1 MMQVTI
7 DPLTC
12 IMQAPIDTLMSML
25 GKTYDS
31 QVCSIARA
39 LELVGERWTL
49 LIVRDALFGGVTRF
63 NDHQHNLGIATN
75 ILKSRLDA
83 LIDADILQ
91 RRTTSGRQ
99 HEYVLTDKGR
109 DLKPALIALTHWGD
123 RWATSEAPPIVYR
136 HSGCGADVG
145 VEVACR
151 VHGSIDPADIEAEP
165 GPGMP
170 AEYLAD
176 RRPRRAA

>member
-1 MMQVTI
+1 
-7 DPLTC
+7 
-12 IMQAPIDTLMSML
+12 ML

-31 QVCSIARA
+31 QICSIARA

-49 LIVRDALFGGVTRF
+49 LIVRDALFAGVTRF

-75 ILKSRLDA
+75 ILKTRLDA
-83 LIDADILQ
+83 LMAAGIMQ
-91 RRTTSGRQ
+91 RRTASSGQ
-99 HEYVLTDKGR
+99 HEYVLTDMGR

-123 RWATSEAPPIVYR
+123 RWASYDAPPILYH
-136 HSGCGADVG
+136 HSGCGA
-145 VEVACR
+145 EVAVETTCR
-151 VHGSIDPADIEAEP
+151 VHGPIDPADIEAEP

-176 RRPRRAA
+176 RRPRPAA